1 MVNPGGQD
9 VGPNPVAAKLVL
21 AEDSLQSPA
30 DTLHALPLCPGADK
44 TSDVAD
50 GHVLE
55 ERERSTRREQRGH
68 RAQDV
73 FDQINRKVV
82 QRQTGN
88 DQVVRFFAGDV
99 LDRTVKDIPV
109 IGGRLE
115 QWVRPEAMPKLL
127 DEAVVEFHQIEM
139 ILGAKPATI
148 CRVTAPVPGPTSR
161 MRRGL
166 EFPSA
171 TNLASARPRNRP
183 LGSIAP
189 VVWKFRRNSWKNS
202 PTSECPR
209 LWGL

>member
-30 DTLHALPLCPGADK
+30 DTLHALPLCPTSDK

-99 LDRTVKDIPV
+99 LDRTVKDIPA

-115 QWVRPEAMPKLL
+115 QWVRLEPMPKLL

-139 ILGAKPATI
+139 ILGSKPRDDMPGNRARAGSDFENASRLGVSFGDEPCQRATQEPP
-148 CRVTAPVPGPTSR
+148 AG
-161 MRRGL
+161 
-166 EFPSA
+166 
-171 TNLASARPRNRP
+171 
-183 LGSIAP
+183 
-189 VVWKFRRNSWKNS
+189 
-202 PTSECPR
+202 
-209 LWGL
+209 